1 MPSPHNISLLAS
13 LLCLLGATPAPW
25 QMAWAQKLHTQQEHQ
40 HTAPHGGQ
48 LVTAGKYHLELVVQ
62 NHQTVQVYLY
72 DEASK
77 PTTVPTPEATLFL
90 RLPGNTQHTLTLS
103 AVGGP
108 AATAWA
114 ATTDV
119 LRDVPAFE
127 AALRVELDGEA
138 RNIRFTYKVGHPH
151 KEGQP
156 DTPHKH

>member
-1 MPSPHNISLLAS
+1 MQYP
-13 LLCLLGATPAPW
+13 LGLWMVSSVLYVLGTVLAPW
-25 QMAWAQKLHTQQEHQ
+25 QIAWAQKPHTQQEHQ

-48 LVTAGKYHLELVVQ
+48 MVTAGKYHLELVVQ

-90 RLPGNTQHTLTLS
+90 RLPGNKQHTLTLS

-114 ATTDV
+114 ATTEV

-127 AALRVELDGEA
+127 AALRVALDGEA
-138 RNIRFTYKVGHPH
+138 RNIRFTYKDGQAH

-156 DTPHKH
+156 GAPHQH

>member
-1 MPSPHNISLLAS
+1 MPYQYTMSLLAR
-13 LLCLLGATPAPW
+13 LLCLLGVALTPW
-25 QMAWAQKLHTQQEHQ
+25 QVAWAQKPHAPQEHQ

-48 LVTAGKYHLELVVQ
+48 MVTAGKYHLELVVQ

-72 DEASK
+72 DETSK

-90 RLPGNTQHTLTLS
+90 RLPGNKQHALTLH

-127 AALRVELDGEA
+127 AALRVALDGEA
-138 RNIRFTYKVGHPH
+138 RNIRFTYKDGHAH
-151 KEGQP
+151 KDGQP
-156 DTPHKH
+156 GAPHKH